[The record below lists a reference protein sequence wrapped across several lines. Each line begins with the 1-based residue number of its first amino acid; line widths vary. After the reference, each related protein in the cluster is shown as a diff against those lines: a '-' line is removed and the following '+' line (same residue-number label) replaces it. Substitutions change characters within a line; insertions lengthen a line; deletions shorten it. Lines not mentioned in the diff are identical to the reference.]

1 MSIYWVLPFL
11 GALIG
16 WGTNMLAIK
25 SLFRPYRALNI
36 GNFKI
41 QGLLPRYQNEIA
53 IKIGK
58 ALEKEILTREAMT
71 QHWENLDL
79 EEEAEKALKRFLQ
92 GKINRWFL
100 FVPANL
106 QTGILNGMQKV
117 LEKDI
122 KNELEEIRSGLTH
135 RLIED
140 SNLAE
145 LVGEKIKNLPLREV
159 ESLVFG
165 IASRELRFIEL
176 FGGVLGFFVGLV
188 QIFFIFLAGG
198 I

>member
-1 MSIYWVLPFL
+1 MNIYWVLPFL

-25 SLFRPYRALNI
+25 SLFRPYRVLKI
-36 GNFKI
+36 GRFKI
-41 QGLLPRYQNEIA
+41 QGLLPRYQEEIA
-53 IKIGK
+53 VKIGK
-58 ALEKEILTREAMT
+58 ALEKEILNRETMT
-71 QHWENLDL
+71 QHWENLGL

-100 FVPANL
+100 FVPATL

-122 KNELEEIRSGLTH
+122 KNELEEIRNGLTH

-140 SNLAE
+140 SNLAD
-145 LVGEKIKNLPLREV
+145 LVGEKIKNLPLKEV

-176 FGGVLGFFVGLV
+176 FGGLLGFFVGLV

>member
-1 MSIYWVLPFL
+1 MVGEQI
-11 GALIG
+11 
-16 WGTNMLAIK
+16 MLAIK
-25 SLFRPYRALNI
+25 SLFRPYRVLKI
-36 GNFKI
+36 GRFKI
-41 QGLLPRYQNEIA
+41 QGLLPRYQEEIA
-53 IKIGK
+53 VKIGK
-58 ALEKEILTREAMT
+58 ALEKEILNRETMT
-71 QHWENLDL
+71 QHWENLGL

-100 FVPANL
+100 FVPATL

-122 KNELEEIRSGLTH
+122 KNEIEEIRNGLTH

-140 SNLAE
+140 SNLAD
-145 LVGEKIKNLPLREV
+145 LVGEKIKNLPLKEV

-176 FGGVLGFFVGLV
+176 FGGLLGFFVGLV